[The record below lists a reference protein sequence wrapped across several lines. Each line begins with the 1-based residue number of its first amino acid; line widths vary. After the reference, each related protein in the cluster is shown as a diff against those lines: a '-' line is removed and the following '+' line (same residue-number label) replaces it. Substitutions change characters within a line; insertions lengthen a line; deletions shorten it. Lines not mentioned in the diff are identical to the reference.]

1 MPRFADLKIWVR
13 LTAAIWVVLALIWA
27 GAIIWMTQVNRD
39 TAIRQ
44 AQDFSQSIHEMTM
57 AGLTGMM
64 ITGTVDQREVFLD
77 QIKQLS
83 IIKDLHVARG
93 DAVTKLY
100 GPDTKAEGRTLDS
113 LEQKVLE
120 SGEPYMALG
129 NENGSAFL
137 RVINPTKASNSYLG
151 KDCLVCHQVPEGT
164 VLGLVSM
171 KVSLDSVESEVA
183 SFRLKIIGA
192 ALGAL
197 GALLVIIYFLT
208 HYFVT
213 EPLDQLRQGLRDIA
227 RGEGDLTRRLPVN
240 GNDEV
245 GQAAFVFN
253 EMMSN
258 FQQLVSQVRDAA
270 SQVSTRVTALSDSAD
285 KVSLSSN
292 QQNEKSNDAAAAVDQ
307 LVSSI
312 SSIAQ
317 SAEHVQHQ
325 SQESLARAKE
335 GTRNLQTLLG
345 EMNVVERA
353 VKEMA
358 ESVNNFVRNTE
369 SITLMTREVKDIA
382 EQTNL
387 LALNAAIEAARA
399 GEQGRGFAVVADE
412 VRKLAEKSSR
422 SASEIDAIT
431 ANLSAQSVAVR
442 RSIEE
447 GIHHLESSQAAVAS
461 VSDVLQATNGSVTEV
476 GHGLDAIAAATEQQ
490 HRFSSEVES
499 SIEAIAG
506 MARNNTGAV
515 EQTAGTAHELKR
527 LADGLSSLVGRF
539 KV

>member
-1 MPRFADLKIWVR
+1 MLRFADLKIWVR
-13 LTAAIWVVLALIWA
+13 LTAAIWLILAVIWA
-27 GAIIWMTQVNRD
+27 GAIVWTTQVNRD

-64 ITGTVDQREVFLD
+64 ITGTIGQREVFLD

-93 DAVTKLY
+93 EAVTKLY
-100 GPDTKAEGRTLDS
+100 GQDTKESRPLTA
-113 LEQKVLE
+113 LEQQVMS
-120 SGEPYMALG
+120 SGVPYMAVES
-129 NENGSAFL
+129 NNGSSSL
-137 RVINPTKASNSYLG
+137 NVINPTKASKNYLG
-151 KDCLVCHQVPEGT
+151 KDCVLCHQVPEGT
-164 VLGLVSM
+164 VLGVVSM

-183 SFRLKIIGA
+183 AFRLKIAGV
-192 ALGAL
+192 ALAAL
-197 GALLVIIYFLT
+197 GALLVIIYLLT
-208 HYFVT
+208 RHFVT
-213 EPLDQLRQGLRDIA
+213 APLEELRKGLRDIA
-227 RGEGDLTRRLPVN
+227 SGEGDLTRRLPVK
-240 GNDEV
+240 GKDEV
-245 GQAAFVFN
+245 GQSALVFN
-253 EMMSN
+253 EMMEN
-258 FQQLVSQVRDAA
+258 FNQLVRQVRDSA
-270 SQVSTRVTALSDSAD
+270 SQVSARVAALSDNTD
-285 KVSLSSN
+285 RVSQSSHL
-292 QQNEKSNDAAAAVDQ
+292 QNEKSNEAAAAVEQ

-325 SQESLARAKE
+325 SQESLARANE
-335 GTRNLQTLLG
+335 GSRNLTVLLG
-345 EMNVVERA
+345 EMDVVERA

-358 ESVNNFVRNTE
+358 TSVNDFVRSTE

-382 EQTNL
+382 DQTNL

-422 SASEIDAIT
+422 SASEIDTIT
-431 ANLSAQSVAVR
+431 ATLSAQSIAVR

-447 GIHHLESSQAAVAS
+447 GLEHLASSQSAVAT
-461 VSDVLQATNGSVTEV
+461 VSSVLQATNGSVTEV
-476 GHGLDAIAAATEQQ
+476 GHGLDAIASATEQQ
-490 HRFSSEVES
+490 RRVSGDVEA

-506 MARNNTGAV
+506 MARDNTGAV
-515 EQTAGTAHELKR
+515 EQTAGAAHDLKR
-527 LADGLSSLVGRF
+527 LAEGLASMVGRF